1 MNTDN
6 VRWYETL
13 NDGSSVLMRAMR
25 PEDKDADVDFIR
37 RLSEQ
42 SRRMRFLGQVRCLP
56 DEELRRLTAIDPAR
70 DMAIVAICEDDN
82 RIVGV
87 SRYSKGA
94 DDSCECAV
102 AVADDWQAVG
112 LGSRLMHYLIERAR
126 EQGIRRMVSFDLA
139 ENARMRS
146 LAKFLGFRTRPDP
159 QDPSM
164 VIHELALA

>member
-1 MNTDN
+1 MNTDDIH
-6 VRWYETL
+6 WYETL
-13 NDGSSVLMRAMR
+13 NDGSQVLMRAMR
-25 PEDKDADVDFIR
+25 PGDKAADLDFIQ
-37 RLSEQ
+37 RLSEG

-56 DEELRRLTAIDPAR
+56 DEELRRLTAIDPTR
-70 DMAIVAICEDDN
+70 DAAIVAISEDDN

-87 SRYSKGA
+87 SRYSRAPDG
-94 DDSCECAV
+94 SCECAV

-126 EQGIRRMVSFDLA
+126 EQGIRKMVSFDLA

>member
-6 VRWYETL
+6 IHWYETL
-13 NDGSSVLMRAMR
+13 NDGSQVLMRAMR
-25 PEDKDADVDFIR
+25 PGDRDADMDFIQ
-37 RLSEQ
+37 RLSEH

-70 DMAIVAICEDDN
+70 DMAIVAISEEDN

-87 SRYSKGA
+87 SRYSRTPDGN
-94 DDSCECAV
+94 CECAV
-102 AVADDWQAVG
+102 AVADDWQGVG

-126 EQGIRRMVSFDLA
+126 EQGIGKMVSFDLA

-146 LAKFLGFRTRPDP
+146 LSKFLGFKTRTDP
-159 QDPSM
+159 EDPSM